1 MPQTFRSRFALTL
14 AIAVLVG
21 ATTLLWI
28 TPGMTGLALWL
39 LALAQLA
46 VMRGIRPL
54 ACLLAFGALG
64 VLAPGMLSYL
74 LPEAWLPTAS
84 WQRLVERFLP
94 GATIE
99 TLRAPLLTTVA
110 LQLTALSLIL
120 QLRARLGA
128 PLLSASAALLL
139 GLQSIEP
146 ALHPGLTPL
155 LNYATTWPA
164 LTLHA
169 ALLTIQVTHALPYWR
184 GKRRYLAVT
193 IWSTL
198 AIVGLSL
205 LLWQQLHLQAE
216 RALYQRA
223 ETRVQTLA
231 TQLSREITA
240 HLDAMRRFAR
250 TWELQSTPPSYAQWA
265 QQAEGYQQDFGYLI
279 NMAFITPDSG
289 IRQVYP
295 ATPLNLS
302 TLGLRLFDV
311 QPEGRRALE
320 PALGGEREGSTDIIE
335 LLQGERGMIH
345 YLPVKNELQ
354 TPIGAAAMV
363 ISFPQLADTLFKQL
377 PNIEGI
383 IQWHNGEQ
391 VLATYGDTRHP
402 GPWIYHHH
410 VMLGDKTLTLSD
422 RPRRGYLLSQLP
434 RLPTLSLVLGLTFAY
449 LVYLVIY
456 SFKRLGH
463 QHRAMQQSNNSLQQ
477 EIRTRSQL
485 QREIEWLA
493 SHDELTGIPNRRHFL
508 DHVSAHQS
516 QRPLSLALFDIDHF
530 KRVNDQL
537 GHLVGDDYLAR
548 MALLGEALIEQHGG
562 IFARYGGEEF
572 VAWLPGLDMGAA
584 RKLADTLRLQL
595 IDTCLAHAD
604 GEPITLSAGVVSVSD
619 PHPIDMTRLM
629 QTADEALYRAKR
641 EGRNR
646 VAIGG
651 IDD

>member
-1 MPQTFRSRFALTL
+1 MPPTFRNRFALTL
-14 AIAVLVG
+14 AIAVLMG
-21 ATTLLWI
+21 ATTLLWV
-28 TPGMTGLALWL
+28 TPGMTALALWL

-46 VMRGIRPL
+46 FMRCIRAL
-54 ACLLAFGALG
+54 ACLLAVVAF
-64 VLAPGMLSYL
+64 VILAPGMLSYL

-84 WQRLVERFLP
+84 WQRLAERFLP
-94 GATIE
+94 DATIE
-99 TLRAPLLTTVA
+99 TFRAPLLTTVA
-110 LQLTALSLIL
+110 LQLTALSLTL

-146 ALHPGLTPL
+146 ALHPGFKPL

-169 ALLTIQVTHALPYWR
+169 ALLTVQVTHALPYWR

-193 IWSTL
+193 LWSTL
-198 AIVGLSL
+198 AVVGLSL

-250 TWELQSTPPSYAQWA
+250 TWELQATPPSYAQWV

-302 TLGLRLFDV
+302 TLGLRLFDE
-311 QPEGRRALE
+311 QPAGRRALE
-320 PALGGEREGSTDIIE
+320 PALRGEREGSTDIIE

-345 YLPVKNELQ
+345 YLPVKNEQ
-354 TPIGAAAMV
+354 QRPIGAAAMV
-363 ISFPQLADTLFKQL
+363 VSFPQLADTLFRQL
-377 PNIEGI
+377 TGDEGI

-391 VLATYGDTRHP
+391 VLAAYGDTRHP
-402 GPWIYHHH
+402 GPWIYHHQ
-410 VMLGDKTLTLSD
+410 VMLGDKALTLSD
-422 RPRRGYLLSQLP
+422 RPQRDYLLGQLP

-456 SFKRLGH
+456 SFKRLGD
-463 QHRAMQQSNNSLQQ
+463 QHRAMLQSNTSLQQ

-485 QREIEWLA
+485 QREVEWLA
-493 SHDELTGIPNRRHFL
+493 SHDELTGIPNRRNFL
-508 DHVSAHQS
+508 DHVSMHRS
-516 QRPLSLALFDIDHF
+516 KRPLSLALFDIDHF
-530 KRVNDQL
+530 KYVNDQL

-548 MALLGEALIEQHGG
+548 MALMGEALMELHGG

-572 VAWLPGLDMGAA
+572 VALLPGLDMEAA
-584 RKLADTLRLQL
+584 RKLADTLRLQV
-595 IDTCLAHAD
+595 IDACLTHAD
-604 GEPITLSAGVVSVSD
+604 GEPITLSAGVVSVTD
-619 PHPIDMTRLM
+619 PQPFDMTRLM
-629 QTADEALYRAKR
+629 QTADKALYRAKR
-641 EGRNR
+641 EGRNQ
-646 VAIGG
+646 VATGS

>member
-1 MPQTFRSRFALTL
+1 MPPTFRSRFALTL
-14 AIAVLVG
+14 AIAVLMG
-21 ATTLLWI
+21 ATTLLWV
-28 TPGMTGLALWL
+28 TPGMTALALWL
-39 LALAQLA
+39 LALANLA
-46 VMRGIRPL
+46 AMRGIWPL
-54 ACLLAFGALG
+54 ACLLAFGVLG
-64 VLAPGMLSYL
+64 MLAPGMLSYL

-84 WQRLVERFLP
+84 WQRLAEHFLP
-94 GATIE
+94 DATTE

-139 GLQSIEP
+139 GLQGIEP
-146 ALHPGLTPL
+146 ALYPGFSPL
-155 LNYATTWPA
+155 LDYATSWPV
-164 LTLHA
+164 LILHA
-169 ALLTIQVTHALPYWR
+169 ALLTAQVVHALPYWR

-193 IWSTL
+193 LWSTL
-198 AIVGLSL
+198 AVVGFSL
-205 LLWQQLHLQAE
+205 LLWHQLHLHAE

-250 TWELQSTPPSYAQWA
+250 TWELQSTPPSYAQWV
-265 QQAEGYQQDFGYLI
+265 QQAEGYQKDFDYLI

-302 TLGLRLFDV
+302 TLGLRLFDA
-311 QPEGRRALE
+311 QPAGRRALE
-320 PALGGEREGSTDIIE
+320 PALNGEREGSTDIIQ

-345 YLPVKNELQ
+345 YLPVKNEQ
-354 TPIGAAAMV
+354 QAPIGAAAMV

-377 PNIEGI
+377 TDAEGI
-383 IQWHNGEQ
+383 IQWHSDEQ
-391 VLATYGDTRHP
+391 ILAVYGDTRHP
-402 GPWIYHHH
+402 GPWIYHHQ
-410 VMLGDKTLTLSD
+410 VMLGDKALTLSD
-422 RPRRGYLLSQLP
+422 RPRRNYLLSQLP

-456 SFKRLGH
+456 SFKRLGY
-463 QHRAMQQSNNSLQQ
+463 QHRAMLQSNTSLQQ

-508 DHVSAHQS
+508 DHVSAHRS
-516 QRPLSLALFDIDHF
+516 KRPLSLALFDIDHF

-548 MALLGEALIEQHGG
+548 MALMGEALMEQHGG

-572 VAWLPGLDMGAA
+572 VALLPGLDMEAA
-584 RKLADTLRLQL
+584 RKLADTLRLQV
-595 IDTCLAHAD
+595 IDAGLPHAD
-604 GEPITLSAGVVSVSD
+604 GEPITLSAGVVSVTD
-619 PHPIDMTRLM
+619 PQPFDMTRMM
-629 QTADEALYRAKR
+629 QTADKALYRAKR
-641 EGRNR
+641 EGRNQ
-646 VAIGG
+646 VATGSIG
-651 IDD
+651 D